1 MADVF
6 DVIVVGGGI
15 VGCAVVWEMTSY
27 GYKCLLLEK
36 NENLVSEASSG
47 NSGMLHT
54 GFDAVADTLELQCIQ
69 HTFPKMFGVLE
80 GFGLPYNKI
89 GATMVAWTQ
98 EQAQIIPTIAQR
110 CRAVGVSFC
119 TEISLS
125 ELYSREPG
133 LRKQAQG
140 ALWIPGETVV
150 DPWLTAISL
159 AHDAKKK
166 EAMIKTNAVVQNISR
181 TECERQRIQVMTSL
195 GQFTGRVVIN
205 CGGLYGD
212 IVDKL
217 AGLQHFKISPKKGQY
232 AVYPQK
238 VGHHIN
244 SSILPLPTSKG
255 KGEIIF
261 KTVYGNVVVGP
272 TFEDSASR
280 ARPESDAGTIR
291 RLVRLGESCVPGLEG
306 CPIVNTYTGV
316 RPATE
321 TKDYHIDSYPEGCW
335 ITVGGIRSTGLSG
348 SLGISD
354 KVRRLVLHQHALE
367 PSGPW
372 RTGLE
377 RMDIKFVPPCHA
389 RIDDVLYTVTHPI
402 TLNGVWKSRDSRL

>member
-69 HTFPKMFGVLE
+69 QTFPKMFGVLE

-110 CRAVGVSFC
+110 CRAAGVSFC

-125 ELYSREPG
+125 ELYNREPG

-166 EAMIKTNAVVQNISR
+166 GAMIKTNAVVQNISR

-212 IVDKL
+212 IVNKL
-217 AGLQHFKISPKKGQY
+217 AGLQHFRISPKKGQY

-244 SSILPLPTSKG
+244 SSILPIPTSKG

-306 CPIVNTYTGV
+306 C
-316 RPATE
+316 
-321 TKDYHIDSYPEGCW
+321 W

-367 PSGPW
+367 PSGPR

-402 TLNGVWKSRDSRL
+402 TLNGVWKPRDSRL